1 MIILVNLFKIYQG
14 LIITIVNITNIINT
28 NAIAIAL
35 LLIMNITINI
45 LLLLIMMYGIK

>member
-14 LIITIVNITNIINT
+14 LIITIVGITNIINT

-45 LLLLIMMYGIK
+45 LLSNLIKE